1 MENEAKITPYNGN
14 KIFLVFFLGGCDRT
28 PTLVPPPRAPMVASP
43 LVEFAK
49 ALFSPN
55 IPVHA
60 HMYVTKQ
67 ISKIIFYGIIKICQ
81 LKC

>member
-14 KIFLVFFLGGCDRT
+14 KIFLIFRGGGGDRT
-28 PTLVPPPRAPMVASP
+28 PNLAPPPRAPMVVSP

-49 ALFSPN
+49 TLISPN

-60 HMYVTKQ
+60 HVYVTKQ
-67 ISKIIFYGIIKICQ
+67 ISKMYILCNN
-81 LKC
+81 